1 MLKPMASF
9 FIAALLALSVAGP
22 ALAEEMKGQIS
33 KVGEGGRDITVK
45 SKDGKEVTVKIS
57 GSRTKFDGVS
67 DRAGLKE
74 GQSVTVDHD
83 GGEAKK
89 ITVKAAK

>member
-1 MLKPMASF
+1 M
-9 FIAALLALSVAGP
+9 AALLALSFAGSV
-22 ALAEEMKGQIS
+22 LAEEMKGKIT
-33 KVGEGGRDITVK
+33 KVGGGGREVTVK

-57 GSRTKFDGVS
+57 GSRTKLEGVG
-67 DRAGLKE
+67 DRSELKE
-74 GQSVTVDHD
+74 GQSVTLEHD